1 MQEIRVVQLELEE
14 LAMQAELEG
23 LCSAVECMIQHDPM
37 QELSA
42 VATDL
47 QQEQAPPQQE
57 QVAPARTIRI
67 SAYDPHRYEGDRP
80 QGAQHNHGGKA

>member
-1 MQEIRVVQLELEE
+1 MVQLELEE

-23 LCSAVECMIQHDPM
+23 LCSAVECMIQNDPM

-47 QQEQAPPQQE
+47 QQEQAPP
-57 QVAPARTIRI
+57 
-67 SAYDPHRYEGDRP
+67 S
-80 QGAQHNHGGKA
+80 QGAIANTSTR

>member
-1 MQEIRVVQLELEE
+1 MVQLELEE

-23 LCSAVECMIQHDPM
+23 LCSAVECMIQNDPM

-47 QQEQAPPQQE
+47 QQEQAPPSQE
-57 QVAPARTIRI
+57 ATGNTRR
-67 SAYDPHRYEGDRP
+67 R
-80 QGAQHNHGGKA
+80 

>member
-23 LCSAVECMIQHDPM
+23 LCSAVECMIQNDPM
-37 QELSA
+37 KELSA

-47 QQEQAPPQQE
+47 QQEQAPPSQE
-57 QVAPARTIRI
+57 AIGNTRR
-67 SAYDPHRYEGDRP
+67 R
-80 QGAQHNHGGKA
+80 